1 MNNNEENPQMKGYE
15 VHNNESNSNNSL
27 AITGF
32 ILSFFIPLAGLI
44 VSIFG
49 LRKAKEMHNNGKG
62 FAIAGIVISS
72 IFIGFGLLFTLIFI
86 LIFVGSYSLIENTV
100 DYVDDFQDNYT
111 DSYMCDSAYQCE
123 LEDDGMY
130 SCKYENENGEE
141 IEIKCSTNNN
151 EFSLESAI
159 IGDWKPFLINKNGD
173 NLTPSEY
180 YNDNID
186 RFIRFAEYNFKDY
199 TDISGD
205 ETSILGTYE
214 IVDNRVI
221 LTYYDGKIKYMDI
234 DLFGESNI
242 NLSLQEDDATIQFSL
257 SSESYYE

>member
-1 MNNNEENPQMKGYE
+1 MSNNDENPQMSGYE
-15 VHNNESNSNNSL
+15 VHNNESNSNNAL

-123 LEDDGMY
+123 LEEDGMY

-159 IGDWKPFLINKNGD
+159 IGEWEPFLVEKDGEYIPLN
-173 NLTPSEY
+173 EY
-180 YNDNID
+180 YGNANID
-186 RFIRFAEYNFKDY
+186 RYINFTKYSFIDY
-199 TDISGD
+199 TNIYNNEEEIS
-205 ETSILGTYE
+205 GTYE
-214 IVDNRVI
+214 INDKTITLN
-221 LTYYDGKIKYMDI
+221 YYDGTTKKIEVDI
-234 DLFGESNI
+234 FGDDNI
-242 NLSLQEDDATIQFSL
+242 NLNLYDGDYIIYFN
-257 SSESYYE
+257 